1 MIKVGL
7 TGGIASGKSLVA
19 ALFKRLGATVVDA
32 DIIAREVV
40 EPHTAGWQKVVETFG
55 QTILAQDGTI
65 DRAKLGN
72 IVFSDQRRRDTLNA
86 ILHPFIL
93 DRIRK
98 HIAEIAEK
106 DPQAIIVIDMPL
118 LIECGLQQEFDAVVV
133 VWLPQELQLKR
144 LMKRDKLSATEALKR
159 ITAQINMNEKQAYG
173 TYVIKNNKNRK
184 HTEEQVKKI
193 FADIAQKAEYTRWR
207 GRNASE

>member
-40 EPHTAGWQKVVETFG
+40 EPHTAGWQKVVAKFG
-55 QTILAQDGTI
+55 PTILAPDGTI
-65 DRAKLGN
+65 DRAKLGS
-72 IVFSDQRRRDTLNA
+72 IVFSDQRSRDALNA
-86 ILHPFIL
+86 ILHPYIL
-93 DRIRK
+93 DKIQE
-98 HIAEIAEK
+98 HITEIAEK
-106 DPQAIIVIDMPL
+106 DPQAMIVVDVPL
-118 LIECGLQQEFDAVVV
+118 LIECGLQQGFDAVVV
-133 VWLPQELQLKR
+133 VWVPQELQLKR

-159 ITAQINMNEKQAYG
+159 ITAQININEKQAHA

-184 HTEEQVKKI
+184 DTEEQVKKI
-193 FADIAQKAEYTRWR
+193 FADIVQKAGSR
-207 GRNASE
+207 

>member
-40 EPHTAGWQKVVETFG
+40 EPHTAGWQKVVAKFG
-55 QTILAQDGTI
+55 PTILAPDGTI
-65 DRAKLGN
+65 DRAKLGS
-72 IVFSDQRRRDTLNA
+72 IVFSDQRSRDALNA
-86 ILHPFIL
+86 ILHPYIL
-93 DRIRK
+93 DKIQE
-98 HIAEIAEK
+98 HITEIAEK
-106 DPQAIIVIDMPL
+106 DPQAMIVVDVPL
-118 LIECGLQQEFDAVVV
+118 LIECGLQQGFDAVVV
-133 VWLPQELQLKR
+133 VWVPQELQLKR

-159 ITAQINMNEKQAYG
+159 ISAQININEKQGHA

-184 HTEEQVKKI
+184 DTEEQVKKI
-193 FADIAQKAEYTRWR
+193 FADIVQKAGSR
-207 GRNASE
+207 